1 MDQLDAVIR
10 AVGRIHGGV
19 RPGHFKSTAEL
30 ETVTMPPPARVSIA
44 MQQHI
49 GAPCKPLVKKG
60 DHVYLGQ
67 KIGDSDQPVSAPIH
81 ASVSGTVAGI
91 GEIMLPGGQ
100 RVQTVDIDSDGQ
112 MIPDP
117 SVAPPPAETPED
129 LVKAARES
137 GLVGLGGAGFPAH
150 IKLLHAD
157 NAELD
162 TLIINAAEC
171 EPYIT
176 SDYRECL
183 EHPEDIIEGVYLLKR
198 VMNFKQV
205 IIAVE
210 DNKPQAIKVLHRV
223 AVDKRDTDH
232 QVNLMKLKTHYPQ
245 GAEKVLIYTATGR
258 KLAPG
263 QLPAGVGCVVMN
275 VTSVS
280 FLNRYLRTGMPLT
293 TKRVTVDGSAAA
305 KGMNVEVPV
314 GTSVED
320 VIRFCGGYK
329 QAPKKILMG
338 GPMMG
343 LALEDTSIPVLKQN
357 NAILLFGEKEAR
369 LPNSTPCI
377 RCGRCVAACPMFL
390 RPAEVERGLKL
401 DSVDTLRALG
411 ANVCIECGSCAFVCP
426 AKRNLVQSMRL
437 AKGRIRKEASRK

>member
-1 MDQLDAVIR
+1 MDKLDAVVK

-19 RPGHFKSTAEL
+19 HPGQFKSTADQP
-30 ETVTMPPPARVSIA
+30 TAVMPPPAKVSIA

-49 GAPCKPLVKKG
+49 GAPCIPTVKKG
-60 DHVYLGQ
+60 DTVYVGQ

-81 ASVSGTVAGI
+81 ASVSGTVTGI

-100 RVQTVDIDSDGQ
+100 RVQTVEIQSDGL
-112 MIPDP
+112 MTPDP
-117 SVAPPPAETPED
+117 TLAPPTAETPED

-150 IKLLHAD
+150 IKLKGAD
-157 NAELD
+157 SAALD

-183 EHPEDIIEGVYLLKR
+183 ENPEDVIEGVYRLKKI
-198 VMNFKQV
+198 MNFQSV

-210 DNKPQAIKVLHRV
+210 DNKPEAIKLLHKI
-223 AVDKRDTDH
+223 AVDKRDTLH
-232 QVNLMKLKTHYPQ
+232 QVNLMKLRTHYPQ

-275 VTSVS
+275 VTSIS
-280 FLNRYLRTGMPLT
+280 FLNRYLRTGMPLIS
-293 TKRVTVDGSAAA
+293 KRVTVDGSAVARPQ
-305 KGMNVEVPV
+305 NVEVPV
-314 GTSVED
+314 GTPVEE
-320 VIRFCGGYK
+320 VIQFCGGYK
-329 QAPKKILMG
+329 EPAKKILMG

-343 LALEDTSIPVLKQN
+343 LALADTDIPVLKQN
-357 NAILLFGEKEAR
+357 NAILVFGEKEAR
-369 LPNSTPCI
+369 LPDATPCI
-377 RCGRCVAACPMFL
+377 RCGRCMKACPMSL
-390 RPAEVERGLKL
+390 RPAEIERSLSSASAAALQK
-401 DSVDTLRALG
+401 LG
-411 ANVCIECGSCAFVCP
+411 ADVCIECGSCAYVCP
-426 AKRNLVQSMRL
+426 AKRPLVQSMRL
-437 AKGRIRKEASRK
+437 AKARVRKEGKK

>member
-1 MDQLDAVIR
+1 MDKLDAVIR

-19 RPGHFKSTAEL
+19 KPGHFKNTAE
-30 ETVTMPPPARVSIA
+30 EPTVVMPPPEKVFIA

-60 DHVYLGQ
+60 DTVFVGQ

-81 ASVSGTVAGI
+81 ASVSGTVSGI
-91 GEIMLPGGQ
+91 GEVMLPGGQ
-100 RVQTVDIDSDGQ
+100 RVQTVEIESDGL
-112 MIPDP
+112 MTPAP
-117 SVAPPPAETPED
+117 GLAPPPAETPED

-198 VMNFKQV
+198 IMNFKQV

-210 DNKPQAIKVLHRV
+210 DNKPAAIEVLHKI
-223 AVDKRDTDH
+223 AVDKRDTAH
-232 QVNLMKLKTHYPQ
+232 QVNMMKLKTHYPQ

-280 FLNRYLRTGMPLT
+280 VLNRYLRTGMPLT
-293 TKRVTVDGSAAA
+293 TKRVTIDGSAAA
-305 KGMNVEVPV
+305 RPMNVEVPV
-314 GTSVED
+314 GTPVED

-329 QAPKKILMG
+329 EAPKKILMG

-343 LALEDTSIPVLKQN
+343 LCLADASIPVLKQN
-357 NAILLFGEKEAR
+357 NAILLFGEKEAT
-369 LPNSTPCI
+369 LPKSTPCI
-377 RCGRCVAACPMFL
+377 RCGRCVQACPMFL
-390 RPAEVERGLKL
+390 RPAEVDRGLEKA
-401 DSVDTLRALG
+401 SAETLQTLG
-411 ANVCIECGSCAFVCP
+411 ANVCIECGSCAYVCP
-426 AKRNLVQSMRL
+426 AKRQLVQSMRL
-437 AKGRIRKEASRK
+437 AKGRIRKEAAKK